1 MLQVIS
7 LSIPDEL
14 YEVFV
19 KQNPQNPHKAIVRHL
34 DKFKD
39 FHFSDRAIV
48 LTGDELSEVQ
58 RAAGKTVE
66 TPKELLTLV
75 RDALSIDVD
84 GMKVQLT
91 EGQRARLRHMASFF
105 NQPINEY
112 GAMKVKE
119 ALSNQFGV

>member
-19 KQNPQNPHKAIVRHL
+19 KQSPQNPHKAIVKHL

-39 FHFSDRAIV
+39 FKFSDRAIV
-48 LTGDELSEVQ
+48 LSGDELSEVQ

-66 TPKELLTLV
+66 TPAELLKLV
-75 RDALSIDVD
+75 KEALSIDVE
-84 GMKVQLT
+84 GMKIKLT
-91 EGQRARLRHMASFF
+91 EGQRTRLQHMATFF
-105 NQPINEY
+105 NQPVEAY
-112 GAMKVKE
+112 GAEKVRK
-119 ALSNQFGV
+119 ALAQEFGA